1 MKKPIN
7 LTIFLA
13 LLLLALPPSGTMRHG
28 SHGPDALSGV
38 QVFSLSP
45 PKEVVARL
53 QQQIQI
59 TSPDQLI
66 EAVNNLRISYGLPPL
81 TWHSILMQSAQ
92 SQADYMA
99 ATGQVTHSRPGG
111 ISYTQQLLSL
121 GFPLAGDLS
130 LGGFRAEN
138 ILSSNGPLVW
148 DGVPPGWQD
157 ELHMNTMLSQNFT
170 HIGAG
175 VSQGANNSYY
185 YALDNAAST
194 GSGQMQESASTILG
208 SAPGG
213 SGAAAGVSQYMVPV
227 SISTSRPDG
236 DVFHKVQY
244 GQSLWSIAIAYGTT
258 IKNIQALNNLGQDL
272 VVYQGQKLLVQKAAT
287 RPASLIPSAT
297 PSPQFTETAVPSTAA
312 IPEVVIPTGSDATAT
327 QEMVD
332 FVEQDSKSV
341 SSRFLVVILI
351 IASFVGAG
359 VAVWLIRDPN

>member
-1 MKKPIN
+1 MRKKIN
-7 LTIFLA
+7 HVIFLSF
-13 LLLLALPPSGTMRHG
+13 LLLTLPPSGTMRHG
-28 SHGPDALSGV
+28 SHSPDALSGV
-38 QVFSLSP
+38 QAFSLSP
-45 PKEVVARL
+45 PREVAARPKP
-53 QQQIQI
+53 QSQIA
-59 TSPDQLI
+59 SPSQLI
-66 EAVNNLRISYGLPPL
+66 EAVNNLRISYGLPQL

-111 ISYTQQLLSL
+111 MSYTQQLLSL

-130 LGGFRAEN
+130 LGGFRSEN
-138 ILSSNGPLVW
+138 ILSTGSPLIW

-157 ELHMNTMLSQNFT
+157 DVHMNTMLSQNFT

-175 VSQGANNSYY
+175 ISQGSQAYY
-185 YALDNAAST
+185 YVVDTAAVT

-272 VVYQGQKLLVQKAAT
+272 VVYQEQELLVQKAAT
-287 RPASLIPSAT
+287 QPASSIPSAT
-297 PSPQFTETAVPSTAA
+297 PSPQFTATAVPSTAA
-312 IPEVVIPTGSDATAT
+312 IPAVVVSTDSDATAT

-332 FVEQDSKSV
+332 FVEQDSKPV
-341 SSRFLVVILI
+341 SSQFLVVILI